1 MAITAALQHASY
13 RDSMSSGGVAGAHG
27 QLPGPGHGD
36 VHRHGPG
43 PDADRRTLGLALLLI
58 LVFMVAEV
66 VAGLLSG
73 SLALLSDAAHML
85 TDAAAIALALFAA
98 RWAARPAAGRMT
110 YGWRRVEILAA
121 QANGLTLLLLALYL
135 GYQSVRRFFEPEQVA
150 GDVVLATAL
159 AGIAVNLVATWLV
172 SRADRSSLNVE
183 GAFQHVLT
191 DLFAFIAT
199 AIAAVLIL
207 AAGWRWADPVAS
219 LIVVALMTRSGV
231 GLLHQSGR
239 IFLEAAPR
247 SLDPRSIRSA
257 LMSRARVEQIHD
269 LHVWE
274 ITSGEPAMSAH
285 VLVEPGADCH
295 AVRLDL
301 EHVLVGDF
309 SITHSTLQVDHVA
322 DMSARPG
329 QPPHAHH

>member
-1 MAITAALQHASY
+1 MNMAADSHHHHHA
-13 RDSMSSGGVAGAHG
+13 
-27 QLPGPGHGD
+27 
-36 VHRHGPG
+36 PG
-43 PDADRRTLGLALLLI
+43 PDADRRMLGLALGLI
-58 LVFMVAEV
+58 VVFMAVEV
-66 VAGLLSG
+66 VAGLVSG
-73 SLALLSDAAHML
+73 SMALLSDAAHML

-135 GYQSVRRFFEPEQVA
+135 AYQSIRRFFSPEEVEGQI
-150 GDVVLATAL
+150 VLVTAL

-172 SRADRSSLNVE
+172 GRADRSSLNVE

-199 AIAAVLIL
+199 AVSAVLIL
-207 AAGWRWADPVAS
+207 VAGWHWADPVAS
-219 LIVVALMTRSGV
+219 LIVVLLMVRSGI
-231 GLLHQSGR
+231 GLLHASGR
-239 IFLEAAPR
+239 IFLEAAPAN
-247 SLDPRSIRSA
+247 LDPLTIKVTLIGRHD
-257 LMSRARVEQIHD
+257 VEQIHD

-274 ITSGEPAMSAH
+274 ITSGQPAMSAH

-301 EHVLVGDF
+301 ESVLSGVFGI
-309 SITHSTLQVDHVA
+309 SHSTLQVDHVRQA
-322 DMSARPG
+322 PTH
-329 QPPHAHH
+329 QHPHH